1 VRTSLVLVILLTFIV
16 SPAHAQRPMAD
27 RAPAATPGQIFEF
40 LVSRLYRGIDLSKE
54 QTTKVKEIIDKSLAE
69 QQVLDFSA
77 IDFREKRAAIL
88 DRRNS
93 AFRAILS
100 SDSEKVK
107 FDTNLK
113 NM

>member
-1 VRTSLVLVILLTFIV
+1 VRKSVVLVVLLTVAV
-16 SPAHAQRPMAD
+16 SPAHAQRPVAD
-27 RAPAATPGQIFEF
+27 RAPAAAPEQILEF
-40 LVSRLYRGIDLSKE
+40 LVSRLYRGISLTKE
-54 QTTKVKEIIDKSLAE
+54 QTAKVKEIIDKSLAE
-69 QQVLDFSA
+69 QQALDFGA

-100 SDSEKVK
+100 SDSEKAK

-113 NM
+113 SM